1 MPTEL
6 NWQLTCGKSMLAKT
20 PAEPIYDKNG
30 IRIARNVLDLKGVR
44 YQIRYIDTI
53 NTSRK
58 DPEKKLK
65 LRLIYLGVL
74 VVILGIFI
82 ARAELVLLG
91 LLLIYMGNQKN
102 EKLKSLKST
111 YTVNMTTTVGKELS
125 YSCSDGAEIEEIIA
139 AMETAMNQL

>member
-1 MPTEL
+1 
-6 NWQLTCGKSMLAKT
+6 MLEKT
-20 PAEPIYDKNG
+20 PAEPIYNKND
-30 IRIARNVLDLKGVR
+30 IRITRNVLDLKGDR

-53 NTSRK
+53 KTSRK

-74 VVILGIFI
+74 VVIVGLGI

-91 LLLIYMGNQKN
+91 LLLIYMGNKKN
-102 EKLKSLKST
+102 EKLKTLKST
-111 YTVNMTTTVGKELS
+111 YTVTMTTTMSKDISHSSE
-125 YSCSDGAEIEEIIA
+125 DGAEIAEIIA

>member
-1 MPTEL
+1 
-6 NWQLTCGKSMLAKT
+6 MLEKT
-20 PAEPIYDKNG
+20 PAEPIYNKNG
-30 IRIARNVLDLKGVR
+30 IRITRNVLDIKGDR

-53 NTSRK
+53 KTSKK

-74 VVILGIFI
+74 VVILGLVI

-91 LLLIYMGNQKN
+91 LLLIYMGNKKN

-111 YTVNMTTTVGKELS
+111 YTVTMTTTMSKELS
-125 YSCSDGAEIEEIIA
+125 YSCEDGEEIAEIIA
-139 AMETAMNQL
+139 AMETALDQL